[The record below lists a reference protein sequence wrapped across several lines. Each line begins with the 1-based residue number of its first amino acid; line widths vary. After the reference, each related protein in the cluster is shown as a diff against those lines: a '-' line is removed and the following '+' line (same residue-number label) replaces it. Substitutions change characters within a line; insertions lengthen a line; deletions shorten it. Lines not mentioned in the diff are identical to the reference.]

1 MTTQAP
7 FPRISIVIPNYNHG
21 ACLGVA
27 LESACTQ
34 DPPPH
39 EVYVFDDC
47 STDNSMQ
54 VVESFAARFPFVRLL
69 RYPSKSA
76 DWLRAFCANLPVLSG
91 DYVVGLG
98 ADDYLYPGLTGTLG
112 AMIRERPDCGAFF
125 ADWHYVDGN
134 RRVTAEMRSGLRAP
148 CFLEGAE
155 LLKQLC
161 RLNVFESGVG
171 SIVRKDL
178 LLWLHSAGGAAMGPL
193 LDSIGYPILA
203 MRHGACYMPEFLAA
217 CSGVSAPGRVKYG
230 HDAMRDV
237 RKALGLVQSVKR
249 FLESPQIAAVAP
261 AELREV
267 LEIKSL
273 LCIDFPRRDA
283 IALRRILDRGQV
295 LIRERRLEEA
305 DVWLRRALKI
315 FPREAEVHFAFGVVQ
330 HKLGRL
336 GDEETAFRRA
346 LELNPGMAAAH
357 SNWGICRQTQGF
369 AEDAIAAYR
378 RAINADPGFAPAYDN
393 LASLLFAQGRYQE
406 SLEAR
411 RKAVAFA
418 PQTAGSYVQ
427 LGATLAALDR
437 LDEAAAACRNALA
450 LDPNLGEARALL
462 DDLGRKSGLPKA
474 AS

>member
-47 STDNSMQ
+47 STDNSVQ
-54 VVESFAARFPFVRLL
+54 VVETFVARFPFVRLL
-69 RYPSKSA
+69 RYPCKSA
-76 DWLRAFCANLPVLSG
+76 DWLRALGANLPVLSG
-91 DYVVGLG
+91 DYVLGLG
-98 ADDYLYPGLTGTLG
+98 ADDYLYPGLIGTLG
-112 AMIRERPDCGAFF
+112 TMIRERPDCGAFF

-134 RRVTAEMRSGLRAP
+134 RKVIGEMRSGLRAP
-148 CFLEGAE
+148 CFLEDAG
-155 LLKQLC
+155 LLRQLC

-178 LLWLHSAGGAAMGPL
+178 LLWLSRAGAATMGPL

-203 MRHGACYMPEFLAA
+203 MRHGACYVPEFLAA

-230 HDAMRDV
+230 HDVMRDV

-249 FLESPQIAAVAP
+249 FLESPEVGTVAP

-273 LCIDFPRRDA
+273 LCIDFPRRNV
-283 IALRRILDRGQV
+283 IALRRILERGQV

-305 DVWLRRALKI
+305 DAWLRRAVKI
-315 FPREAEVHFAFGVVQ
+315 FPREAEAHFAFGVVQ

-346 LELNPGMAAAH
+346 LELNPGIAAAH
-357 SNWGICRQTQGF
+357 SNWGICRQMKGF
-369 AEDAIAAYR
+369 TEDAIAAYR
-378 RAINADPGFAPAYDN
+378 RAIRADPGFAPAYDN
-393 LASLLFAQGRYQE
+393 LASLLFAKGRFRE

-411 RKAVAFA
+411 QKAVALA
-418 PQTAGSYVQ
+418 PRIPGGYVQ
-427 LGATLAALDR
+427 LGATLVALGR

-462 DDLGRKSGLPKA
+462 DSLERKSGLPNA